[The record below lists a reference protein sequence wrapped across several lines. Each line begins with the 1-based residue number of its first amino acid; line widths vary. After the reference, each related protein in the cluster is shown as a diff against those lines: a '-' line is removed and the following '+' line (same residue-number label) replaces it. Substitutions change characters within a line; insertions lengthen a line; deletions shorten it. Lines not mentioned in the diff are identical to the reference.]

1 MNTGKIRKWIV
12 RIGILAGVLGLTAYG
27 LLMPG
32 KHLPEISMAAE
43 IIPWHLPIPG
53 FDHGIPNTLPTAI
66 FTTVMLTL
74 VGAAYYR
81 AVRKVEKTGKES
93 RFLIAIEG
101 IIETVY
107 SFVQSVVGE
116 DLARIFFPII
126 GTFFFF
132 ILFSNWLGL
141 VPGMGSIG
149 VWGEHHG
156 EEALIPIMRSPT
168 ADLSTTTGLALISL
182 AVTQY
187 YGFKFQGGKYLKKF
201 FNFSAPPGS
210 SGALKPVLAF
220 ANGFAGILELIA
232 EFIKIFSFAFRL
244 FGNVF
249 AGEVLLMVISF
260 LASFI
265 AVIPFMGLELF
276 VGAIQALIFAMLS
289 LIFFQMAAHHH

>member
-1 MNTGKIRKWIV
+1 MNTANLRKNIV
-12 RIGILAGVLGLTAYG
+12 RIVIIVAVLGLTGYG
-27 LLMPG
+27 IIMPG
-32 KHLPEISMAAE
+32 KELPEISMAAE
-43 IIPWHLPIPG
+43 IIPIHLPIPG

-66 FTTVMLTL
+66 FTSLMLIL
-74 VGAAYYR
+74 VGFGYYR
-81 AVRKVEKTGKES
+81 AVRKAEKDGEES
-93 RFLIAIEG
+93 RFLIAVEG

-141 VPGMGSIG
+141 VPGMSSIG

-210 SGALKPVLAF
+210 SGALKPVLVF

-232 EFIKIFSFAFRL
+232 EFIKILSFAFRL

-249 AGEVLLMVISF
+249 AGEVLLIVISF

-276 VGAIQALIFAMLS
+276 VGAIQALIFSILS